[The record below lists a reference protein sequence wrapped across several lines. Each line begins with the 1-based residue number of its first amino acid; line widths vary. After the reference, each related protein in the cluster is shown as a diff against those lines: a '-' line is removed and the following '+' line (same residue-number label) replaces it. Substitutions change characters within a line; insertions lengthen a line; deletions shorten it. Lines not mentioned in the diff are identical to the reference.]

1 MSAST
6 LLSATNISGKNRLK
20 VIHNCPC
27 WLPITQIWLYN
38 QIRYLPDSIE
48 NHIFCER
55 TVHLEQFYLPNIH
68 SFDRIPKWQ
77 FYLDKTLRKLKLRH
91 HLEFY
96 VRVAKREQATLLHSH
111 FGDVGWAN
119 LTVARKAGL
128 KQVVTFYGLDVNGL
142 PKKDPIWVQRYQKL
156 FEAVDLILC
165 EGSHMAQCIVELGC
179 PKNKVRVHHLGVSI
193 DEIEFKPRVWTPQ
206 TPLKVIMCATFR
218 EKKGI
223 PYALEALGQL
233 QARIPLEITI
243 IGDANPDNPGEQKE
257 KQKIITTIAKY
268 NLNSKVRLLG
278 YQPYNVFLEEAERH
292 HIFISPSVTASDGDT
307 EGGAP
312 VSIIEMAASGMPIV
326 STTHCDIPEIILNG
340 VTGFLAEERDASGLL
355 SILNHLIDHPESWNK
370 MLISGRKHVESEYNA
385 KIQASKL
392 AELYQEVAL
401 VS

>member
-6 LLSATNISGKNRLK
+6 GFSETNISNKNK
-20 VIHNCPC
+20 FKAIHNSPC
-27 WLPITQIWLYN
+27 WLPRTRTWLYN
-38 QIRYLPDSIE
+38 QIRYLPDNIE

-55 TVHLEQFYLPNIH
+55 TVHLDEFYLPNIH

-96 VRVAKREQATLLHSH
+96 VKVAKREKATLLHSH
-111 FGDVGWAN
+111 FGDIGWAN
-119 LTVARKAGL
+119 LKVAQKAGL
-128 KQVVTFYGLDVNGL
+128 KHIVTFYGLDVNYL
-142 PKKDPIWVQRYQKL
+142 PKADPIWGQRYQQL

-165 EGSHMAQCIVELGC
+165 EGSHMARCIVDLGC

-193 DEIEFKPRVWTPQ
+193 DEIEFKPRTWTPQ
-206 TPLKVIMCATFR
+206 TPLKVIMCSTFR

-233 QARIPLEITI
+233 QDRTPLEITI
-243 IGDANPDNPGEQKE
+243 IGDANPNNPGEQKE
-257 KQKIITTIAKY
+257 KQKIIETIAKY

-292 HIFISPSVTASDGDT
+292 HIFISPSVTAGDGDT

-326 STTHCDIPEIILNG
+326 STTHCDIPEVVLDG
-340 VTGFLAEERDASGLL
+340 VTGFLARERDPSGLL
-355 SILNHLIDHPESWNK
+355 SILTHLIDNPDWNK
-370 MLISGRKHVESEYNA
+370 MLIAGRKHVESEYDA

-392 AELYQEVAL
+392 AELYQKVAL
-401 VS
+401 VN